1 MQNPFSVYR
10 IQIAE
15 TLKLAYPII
24 LGQLGIILMG
34 VADTLMVGPLGSEV
48 LASAN
53 QANNLFF
60 MVSGLTFGVLFSIST
75 LVSIKVGQKRGAEG
89 FITYRA
95 GLVVAGILF
104 VFQYLILQVFVNNFE
119 WLGQDDAV
127 NRMAP
132 GLLNILSWSILP
144 LLINVV
150 TRQFTDGLGHT
161 KIAMLIT
168 LGGLGLNVLL
178 CWMFIYGHWG
188 FDPMGLEGA
197 GYATLVARIVMA
209 VVGLWYVRYSAFMRK
224 YVPIAM
230 PKWEKIVVEM
240 PHIWKLGLPVALQT
254 FAEWACFGLSG
265 VMVGWYGSKQLAA
278 HAVALN
284 VASVTYMVVSGI
296 AMAGAIIVGNHYGE
310 KNRTQIRHAAHAI
323 FLVIMVF
330 EVVNALFFIFGN
342 QAIAS
347 LYDVKSDVMPT
358 ILPLFIL
365 AAIFQ
370 LADGIQAGAMHMLR
384 GIKDVNWSSGLSI
397 LSYWVI
403 SLPLSYALGVWKGWQ
418 VYGIWIGFTVGL
430 FVAAGLGVWRFYS
443 HLKVL
448 TFDEETELQ

>member
-1 MQNPFSVYR
+1 MQNPFSVYKV
-10 IQIAE
+10 QIAE

-75 LVSIKVGQKRGAEG
+75 LVSIKVGQKRSADG

-95 GLVVAGILF
+95 GLAVAGILF
-104 VFQYLILQVFVNNFE
+104 VFQYLVLQVFVYNFH
-119 WLGQDDAV
+119 WLGQDAAV
-127 NRMAP
+127 TRMAP

-178 CWMFIYGHWG
+178 CWIFIYGHWG
-188 FDPMGLEGA
+188 FEPMGLEGA
-197 GYATLVARIVMA
+197 GYATLVARIAMA
-209 VVGLWYVRYSAFMRK
+209 LVGLWYVRYSAFMRK
-224 YVPIAM
+224 YVPSIM
-230 PKWEKIVVEM
+230 PNWDKIKEEM

-284 VASVTYMVVSGI
+284 VASVTYMV
-296 AMAGAIIVGNHYGE
+296 Y
-310 KNRTQIRHAAHAI
+310 TCQRHPCPMLGDRHVADM
-323 FLVIMVF
+323 F
-330 EVVNALFFIFGN
+330 VNF
-342 QAIAS
+342 
-347 LYDVKSDVMPT
+347 T
-358 ILPLFIL
+358 ICVDMYIPNPEITN
-365 AAIFQ
+365 
-370 LADGIQAGAMHMLR
+370 M
-384 GIKDVNWSSGLSI
+384 S
-397 LSYWVI
+397 
-403 SLPLSYALGVWKGWQ
+403 
-418 VYGIWIGFTVGL
+418 
-430 FVAAGLGVWRFYS
+430 
-443 HLKVL
+443 
-448 TFDEETELQ
+448 